1 MQKHRLFLYLTLP
14 LLGAT
19 GWSQSQPVPR
29 PVAPSN
35 ETAASNLPAQKIGA
49 DDLVSIS
56 VYDSPEFSR
65 MVRVGSDGMLRMP
78 MMKDKVKAE
87 GLMPAELEVALAS
100 ELRKEQLLVDPFVT
114 VTMVEYHS
122 RPISVMG
129 AVKHPITFQ
138 AIGQVTLL
146 DALTRA
152 EGLNPDAAGEILVTH
167 PGPEGDKKNVL
178 VQRIPVRGLID
189 QADPE
194 LNVKLSGGEE
204 IRVPEVGKVFVNGNV
219 KKPGAFAVEDAS
231 DMTVMKALALA
242 EGTLPFTAKIAYIYR
257 PDDRTSGRHEI
268 PIELGKILS
277 RKAPDVPM
285 QPRDILYVPDN
296 SGRRMT
302 ANTIEKILG
311 FGTSTAS
318 GVLIY
323 RR

>member
-14 LLGAT
+14 LMSTA
-19 GWSQSQPVPR
+19 GWSQSQPAVR
-29 PVAPSN
+29 PQQPPN
-35 ETAASNLPAQKIGA
+35 ETAANNLPAQKIGA
-49 DDLVSIS
+49 DDLVSVA

-87 GLMPAELEVALAS
+87 GLMPAELEVALAA

-152 EGLNPDAAGEILVTH
+152 EGLNSDAAGEILVTH

-242 EGTLPFTAKIAYIYR
+242 EGTLPFTAKVAYIYR
-257 PDDRTSGRHEI
+257 PDDRAAGRHEI

-277 RKAPDVPM
+277 RKAPDVTM

-302 ANTIEKILG
+302 ATTIEKILG

>member
-1 MQKHRLFLYLTLP
+1 MQKHHLFLYFALP
-14 LLGAT
+14 VLGAPA
-19 GWSQSQPVPR
+19 WAQSQSAVHQTPPG
-29 PVAPSN
+29 N
-35 ETAASNLPAQKIGA
+35 DTAATNLPAQKIGA
-49 DDLVSIS
+49 DDLVSIN

-65 MVRVGSDGMLRMP
+65 TVRVGSDGMLRMP
-78 MMKDKVKAE
+78 MMKEKVKAE
-87 GLMPAELEVALAS
+87 GLMPAELEVSLAS
-100 ELRKEQLLVDPFVT
+100 ELRKEQLLVDPFIT

-152 EGLNPDAAGEILVTH
+152 EGLNSDAAGEILVTH
-167 PGPEGDKKNVL
+167 PGPENDKKSVL

-242 EGTLPFTAKIAYIYR
+242 EGTLPFTAKVAYIYR
-257 PDDRTSGRHEI
+257 PDDRGSVKHEI
-268 PIELGKILS
+268 PIELGKILA
-277 RKAPDVPM
+277 RKSPDVPM

-302 ANTIEKILG
+302 ASTIEKILG
-311 FGTSTAS
+311 FGSATAS
-318 GVLIY
+318 GVLVY

>member
-1 MQKHRLFLYLTLP
+1 MQKHRIFLYLAVP
-14 LLGAT
+14 LLGVSSWA
-19 GWSQSQPVPR
+19 QSQPQAR
-29 PVAPSN
+29 PAASPN
-35 ETAASNLPAQKIGA
+35 DTAASNLPAQKIGP

-65 MVRVGSDGMLRMP
+65 TVRVGSDGMLRMP
-78 MMKDKVKAE
+78 MMKDKIKAA
-87 GLMPAELEVALAS
+87 GLMPAELEVTLAS

-152 EGLNPDAAGEILVTH
+152 EGLNPEAAGEILVTH

-242 EGTLPFTAKIAYIYR
+242 EGTLPFTAKLAYIYR
-257 PDDRTSGRHEI
+257 PDDRGSAKHEI
-268 PIELGKILS
+268 PIELGKILA

-296 SGRRMT
+296 SGRRLT
-302 ANTIEKILG
+302 ATTIEKILG
-311 FGTSTAS
+311 FGSSTAS
-318 GVLIY
+318 GVLVY

>member
-19 GWSQSQPVPR
+19 GWSQSQPLAR
-29 PVAPSN
+29 PSVPSN

-257 PDDRTSGRHEI
+257 PDDRTSGRHKI
-268 PIELGKILS
+268 PIQLGKILS

-318 GVLIY
+318 GVLVY